1 MRVRTMNKLF
11 NGTRLCEIESDYLNF
26 MKMKDTSWKY
36 TETVID
42 SITEHT
48 TSFCSNGK
56 II

>member
-1 MRVRTMNKLF
+1 MNKLF